1 MRREMNGGFGRDL
14 IVAALVVSV
23 LVHIGLMIWARPKVM
38 TQMIAAGLTNLTH
51 RVMAVHEAPPPN
63 DAVKLDILEDVQAVK
78 DAPEAAETVAAI
90 PALETALP
98 AAQEAEAAKVLPSV
112 TAPEIVS
119 RLNPTEESLSL
130 PLPSVAESAA
140 DLPRVAMPVET
151 LIPEAVTAAP
161 GAALPVQ
168 AEVVA
173 PSFEAPKFAAVPT
186 LGLPDAGA
194 VVGDAPVMIEE
205 AKEAGEE
212 FTPIEEVMVEVDEKA
227 VEKEKAAVRDLIDS
241 VHAADLA
248 EVVDVALAAETEDE
262 YTYFRAT
269 VRPKTRIPTVP
280 KDVVIII
287 DASGSIGRDRL
298 TSCRKAAHRILRT
311 CTNTGDR
318 FNLVAFRDRFSYAF
332 KTWQECNAKSFDVGD
347 KWLDG
352 LVAHGRTDV
361 FSTIAS
367 VLTLPRDPARPLI
380 ALVVTDGDANV
391 GVKETAQIISK
402 FSALND
408 GLVSVYMY
416 GVKSNANRELIDVLT
431 RSNRGESFIFS
442 GWFRQDAGDKIDA
455 LSERFRDPVLS
466 DLRLIFATTCKAEAY
481 PRLLKNLYRGNL
493 VEIIGR
499 VPKGTSEVA
508 FSLKALAGTMA
519 YEGYF
524 KLPLAGAARDSKLA
538 ETWRAEQAIDAKLR

>member
-1 MRREMNGGFGRDL
+1 MQRSNGFGHDL
-14 IVAALVVSV
+14 LLAAVIVSV
-23 LVHIGLMIWARPKVM
+23 IVHIGLMFWVKPKVM
-38 TQMIAAGLTNLTH
+38 TQVAGSGQMGLTN
-51 RVMAVHEAPPPN
+51 RVSQIHEAPKLE
-63 DAVKLDILEDVQAVK
+63 DAVKIDLFEDVQAQK
-78 DAPEAAETVAAI
+78 EAPEAAETTASV
-90 PALETALP
+90 PALETAAP
-98 AAQEAEAAKVLPSV
+98 AMQEAEATKLLPSI

-119 RLNPTEESLSL
+119 KLNSTDERVTM
-130 PLPSVAESAA
+130 PLPAPVETAA
-140 DLPRVAMPVET
+140 DLPRPAMPSET
-151 LIPEAVTAAP
+151 LAPGVLPEASD
-161 GAALPVQ
+161 AALPVR

-186 LGLPDAGA
+186 LGLPDSSALGEE
-194 VVGDAPVMIEE
+194 PILIEE
-205 AKEAGEE
+205 AKEAEEE
-212 FTPIEEVMVEVDEKA
+212 FTPVEEVMAEVDEKV
-227 VEKEKAAVRDLIDS
+227 VEQEKAAVQDLINS
-241 VHAADLA
+241 IHAADLTN
-248 EVVDVALAAETEDE
+248 VVDVTLSVETEKE

-269 VRPKTRIPTVP
+269 VRPKSRIPTVP

-287 DASGSIGRDRL
+287 DASGSIGRERL
-298 TSCRKAAHRILRT
+298 TSCRNAAHRILRT
-311 CTNTGDR
+311 CTNSGDR

-332 KTWQECNAKSFDVGD
+332 KTWQECNKKSFEAGD

-402 FSALND
+402 FAALND
-408 GLVSVYMY
+408 GLISVYMY
-416 GVKSNANRELIDVLT
+416 GVRANANRELIDVLT

-466 DLRLIFATTCKAEAY
+466 DLRLIFASTCKAEAY
-481 PRLLKNLYRGNL
+481 PRLLKNLYRGNT

-499 VPKGTSEVA
+499 VPKGTSEVT
-508 FSLKALAGTMA
+508 FSLRALAGTVA
-519 YEGYF
+519 YEGYYT
-524 KLPLAGAARDSKLA
+524 LPLASAAKDSKLPNA
-538 ETWRAEQAIDAKLR
+538 WRAEQAIDAKLR

>member
-1 MRREMNGGFGRDL
+1 MQRSNGFGHDLLLAAL
-14 IVAALVVSV
+14 IVSV
-23 LVHIGLMIWARPKVM
+23 IVHIGLMFWVKPKVM
-38 TQMIAAGLTNLTH
+38 TQVAGSGQIGLTN
-51 RVMAVHEAPPPN
+51 RVSQIHDAPKLE
-63 DAVKLDILEDVQAVK
+63 DAVKIDLFEDVQAQK
-78 DAPEAAETVAAI
+78 EAPEAAETTASV
-90 PALETALP
+90 PALETAAP
-98 AAQEAEAAKVLPSV
+98 AAQEAEATKLLPAI

-119 RLNPTEESLSL
+119 KLDSADERVAL
-130 PLPSVAESAA
+130 PLPAVVEGAA
-140 DLPRVAMPVET
+140 DLPRPAMPSET
-151 LIPEAVTAAP
+151 LAPDVFPAASD
-161 GAALPVQ
+161 AALPVR
-168 AEVVA
+168 ADVIA
-173 PSFEAPKFAAVPT
+173 PSFEAPKFAAVPS
-186 LGLPDAGA
+186 LGLPDSSVLGE
-194 VVGDAPVMIEE
+194 APVLIEE
-205 AKEAGEE
+205 AKDAGEE
-212 FTPIEEVMVEVDEKA
+212 FTPVEEVMAEVDEKV
-227 VEKEKAAVRDLIDS
+227 VEQEKAAVQDLINS
-241 VHAADLA
+241 VHAADLTN
-248 EVVDVALAAETEDE
+248 VVDVTLAAETEKE

-269 VRPKTRIPTVP
+269 VRPKSRIPTVP

-287 DASGSIGRDRL
+287 DASGSIGRERL

-332 KTWQECNAKSFDVGD
+332 KTWQECNKKSFEAGD

-402 FSALND
+402 FAALND
-408 GLVSVYMY
+408 GLISVYMY
-416 GVKSNANRELIDVLT
+416 GVRSNANRELIDVLT

-466 DLRLIFATTCKAEAY
+466 DLRLVFASTCKAEAY
-481 PRLLKNLYRGNL
+481 PRLLKNLYLGNT

-508 FSLKALAGTMA
+508 FSLKALAGPMA
-519 YEGYF
+519 YEGYYTLPLVGAAKDA
-524 KLPLAGAARDSKLA
+524 KLPEA
-538 ETWRAEQAIDAKLR
+538 WRAEQAIDAKLK